1 MPQADITKPI
11 DLTGHS
17 EGTGPR
23 RHRQPVYMDFMPP
36 CNSACP
42 AGENIQAWMAHAQ
55 AGDYYQA
62 FQQIMIDNPF
72 PGIMGRICVKPCENG
87 CNRNHIDDTV
97 NIHAVE
103 RYIGDLAVEENWQA
117 QWECKPSGKRVM
129 VVGAGPGGLSAAY
142 HLARMGHAVEV
153 FEASDAPGGLMRH
166 GIPEYRLPRR
176 ILELEIGRIRAM
188 GVVIHLNHPVTDLMA
203 EKEKGGFDAVY
214 LSTGAQRIRKES
226 IDDDEARIHIQDA
239 FTFLQRFTNGD
250 NTHLGKS
257 VVIYGGGKL
266 AMYIARIVKRLGLEA
281 TVLFPGDRKLM
292 PAYDYEADDALS
304 EGVEIQFLRRIH
316 SIRQNVFT
324 LEQMKVERNKA
335 IGTGTWDSVKADSL
349 ILALTQESDTGY
361 LHALKDI
368 VLKEDG
374 TVVID
379 ADRMTGHA
387 GVFAGGDML
396 PGETRSATIA
406 IGHGKKAARYI
417 NAWMVGEKY
426 TKPGKPAT
434 AGFRK
439 LHMWY
444 KTEAPLQEQNRLV
457 PWVAVRSFDEVVKGL
472 TESEARYEAKRCLS
486 CGNCFECDGCFGACP
501 EEAIIKLGPGK
512 GYRFDLDK
520 CTGCA
525 VCYEQCPCHAIE
537 MIPEPDKATAYVQG

>member
-1 MPQADITKPI
+1 
-11 DLTGHS
+11 
-17 EGTGPR
+17 
-23 RHRQPVYMDFMPP
+23 
-36 CNSACP
+36 
-42 AGENIQAWMAHAQ
+42 
-55 AGDYYQA
+55 
-62 FQQIMIDNPF
+62 
-72 PGIMGRICVKPCENG
+72 
-87 CNRNHIDDTV
+87 
-97 NIHAVE
+97 
-103 RYIGDLAVEENWQA
+103 
-117 QWECKPSGKRVM
+117 
-129 VVGAGPGGLSAAY
+129 
-142 HLARMGHAVEV
+142 
-153 FEASDAPGGLMRH
+153 
-166 GIPEYRLPRR
+166 
-176 ILELEIGRIRAM
+176 
-188 GVVIHLNHPVTDLMA
+188 
-203 EKEKGGFDAVY
+203 
-214 LSTGAQRIRKES
+214 
-226 IDDDEARIHIQDA
+226 
-239 FTFLQRFTNGD
+239 
-250 NTHLGKS
+250 
-257 VVIYGGGKL
+257 
-266 AMYIARIVKRLGLEA
+266 MYIARIVKRLGVEA

-292 PAYDYEADDALS
+292 PAYDYEADEALS

-324 LEQMKVERNKA
+324 LEQMKVEKNKA
-335 IGTGTWDSVKADSL
+335 VGTGSWDSIKADAL

-361 LHALKDI
+361 LQELKDI

-417 NAWMVGEKY
+417 NAWLVGENY
-426 TKPGKPAT
+426 AKPGKPAT

-501 EEAIIKLGPGK
+501 EDAIIKLGRGK
-512 GYRFDLDK
+512 GYRFDLDQ

-537 MIPEPDKATAYVQG
+537 MIPEPDKAIADAHG